1 MEIVFA
7 VCFILGLAVVC
18 WIVNGPF
25 CPKHIF
31 TRMTRDAVTQ
41 IKNKNDPFGFGP
53 ETIYEVRWICPKCGE
68 IVTKPEI
75 VTEDKDR

>member
-7 VCFILGLAVVC
+7 ICFILGLAVIC

-31 TRMTRDAVTQ
+31 TRMTRGEVTQ
-41 IKNKNDPFGFGP
+41 IKNNNDPLGLAS
-53 ETIYEVRWICPKCGE
+53 ETINEVRWICPKCGE
-68 IVTKPEI
+68 IVTKYEI
-75 VTEDKDR
+75 VNEDEDR